1 VEQKTRISAKDA
13 KRFKAFR
20 DSMVEHL
27 SKLVPPEYTSFPN
40 WEAVISGTFEELIRR
55 DEKLVRIRLSDA
67 FLDHVTEVRHHMC
80 EKGFMDIVVTPE
92 GNPQYIMTDKGNER
106 FEKKEKE

>member
-1 VEQKTRISAKDA
+1 VEEKTRISAKDA

-27 SKLVPPEYTSFPN
+27 LKLVPAEYATFPN
-40 WEAVISGTFEELIRR
+40 WEAVITGTFAELIQR

-67 FLDHVTEVRHHMC
+67 FLDHVTEVRHNMC
-80 EKGFMDIVVTPE
+80 EKGLMDIVVTPE

-106 FEKKEKE
+106 FEKKEEK